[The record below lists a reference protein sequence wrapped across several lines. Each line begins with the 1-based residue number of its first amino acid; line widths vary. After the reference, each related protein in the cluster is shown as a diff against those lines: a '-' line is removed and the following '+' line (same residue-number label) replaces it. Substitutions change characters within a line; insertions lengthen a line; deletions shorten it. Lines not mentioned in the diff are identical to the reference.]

1 MIKKIL
7 IIALLIT
14 SIASTVLAAAAERFD
29 VDLQNVPLKESLI
42 SLGYRADTNIIING
56 DLQGSVFLN
65 VKDKTIYEILDLLA
79 LTHGFSYTSK
89 DGCILISTENK
100 MGEIRAYKV
109 SYTNLEYVKG
119 QLSLMLPKDKI
130 YVNPED
136 STITVEANSNNQLK
150 AANYI
155 RTLDIPVKQIRV
167 RANFIEINRDKDI
180 EFGAKFQTGSYT
192 KGQNGLLYTII
203 PSHTEVKSLG
213 KLISGPQEI
222 THNGHESKVLI
233 GESVPVFTSNSTA
246 SSENAT
252 VNVEYKDVGVVL
264 KFTPRIND
272 FEKGLITLELA
283 PEVSTITK
291 WITSGNNT
299 APQIA
304 TRKLNSK
311 VRIKSGQTLVIAGL
325 LREEDIKTMQAIP
338 LFNKIPILGNLFKN
352 TRSQKNRTEVLIA
365 ITPEIIDDDFATPL
379 INNDLLSAKEE
390 LAKLTKEAALAKQS
404 LIEKEKSITALKT
417 ELKDV
422 QVLKTKTAQTLEEK
436 VAMEKK
442 LAAKE
447 AEVKKLEEK
456 EAKLTENMKEVED
469 ALNEYIKKEYT
480 SILAEGE

>member
-155 RTLDIPVKQIRV
+155 RALDIPVKQIRV
-167 RANFIEINRDKDI
+167 RANFIEINRDKDLDI
-180 EFGAKFQTGSYT
+180 GAKYSLASYS
-192 KGQNGLLYTII
+192 KGQNGFSYTILPAQTEI
-203 PSHTEVKSLG
+203 KRLGKILATPTSITQNGRESRILMGDKVINGAIRKMMQKEGYAYGSHKVRTMHTE
-213 KLISGPQEI
+213 
-222 THNGHESKVLI
+222 T
-233 GESVPVFTSNSTA
+233 
-246 SSENAT
+246 
-252 VNVEYKDVGVVL
+252 D
-264 KFTPRIND
+264 
-272 FEKGLITLELA
+272 
-283 PEVSTITK
+283 
-291 WITSGNNT
+291 
-299 APQIA
+299 
-304 TRKLNSK
+304 
-311 VRIKSGQTLVIAGL
+311 
-325 LREEDIKTMQAIP
+325 
-338 LFNKIPILGNLFKN
+338 
-352 TRSQKNRTEVLIA
+352 
-365 ITPEIIDDDFATPL
+365 
-379 INNDLLSAKEE
+379 
-390 LAKLTKEAALAKQS
+390 
-404 LIEKEKSITALKT
+404 
-417 ELKDV
+417 
-422 QVLKTKTAQTLEEK
+422 
-436 VAMEKK
+436 
-442 LAAKE
+442 
-447 AEVKKLEEK
+447 
-456 EAKLTENMKEVED
+456 
-469 ALNEYIKKEYT
+469 
-480 SILAEGE
+480 